1 MLFLSP
7 VTVVVAEG
15 LPFALKSCGEAGGG
29 GGRREEKEGRD
40 GLPKRR

>member
-7 VTVVVAEG
+7 VTAVIVEEP
-15 LPFALKSCGEAGGG
+15 LFALKSCGEAGG